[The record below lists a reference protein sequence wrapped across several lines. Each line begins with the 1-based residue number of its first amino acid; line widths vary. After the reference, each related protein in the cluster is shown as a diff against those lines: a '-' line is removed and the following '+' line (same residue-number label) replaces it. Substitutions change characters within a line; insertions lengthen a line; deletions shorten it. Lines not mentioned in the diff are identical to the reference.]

1 MGGKILEEKFCGVWG
16 QMREEFLRE
25 KEPELYK
32 SLMETKELEKY
43 LEGYQRLYSNRAEK
57 LAKEL
62 SEERGV
68 TEELYQNDPLEWILQ
83 SEKIQEDIR
92 AKLAEEIQK

>member
-1 MGGKILEEKFCGVWG
+1 MGDEILEEKFCGVWG
-16 QMREEFLRE
+16 QLREEFLKE

-32 SLMETKELEKY
+32 SLIETNELEKY
-43 LEGYQRLYSNRAEK
+43 LEGYQRFYSNRAEK
-57 LAKEL
+57 LAEEL

-68 TEELYQNDPLEWILQ
+68 TEELYQNDPLEWILE

-92 AKLAEEIQK
+92 EKLAEEIQK

>member
-1 MGGKILEEKFCGVWG
+1 MEEKFCGVWG
-16 QMREEFLRE
+16 QLREEYLKE

-32 SLMETKELEKY
+32 SLIERGKLEEY
-43 LEGYQRLYSNRAEK
+43 LTNYQVAYSNRAEK
-57 LAKEL
+57 MAEKLA
-62 SEERGV
+62 EERGV